1 MNIESDL
8 DNQFNTSRTALRFK
22 FSSVRLELL
31 SKSGQTFLV
40 NSHLGEVLDYN
51 DTVLAYDLSQLN
63 LNEIMGDQFPDLIVV
78 KKSYPIYR
86 ENY

>member
-1 MNIESDL
+1 MIQRSK
-8 DNQFNTSRTALRFK
+8 FLRFK

-31 SKSGQTFLV
+31 SKSGQTHLV

-63 LNEIMGDQFPDLIVV
+63 LNEFLGDQFPDLIVV
-78 KKSYPIYR
+78 KKSYPIFR